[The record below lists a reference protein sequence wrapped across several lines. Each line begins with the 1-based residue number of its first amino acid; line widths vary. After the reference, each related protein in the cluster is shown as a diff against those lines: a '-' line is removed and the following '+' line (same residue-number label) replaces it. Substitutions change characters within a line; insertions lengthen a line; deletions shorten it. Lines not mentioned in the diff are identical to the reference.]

1 MDLTRRYRTLV
12 CAQAMLGVLA
22 FSIAERNGWLLAIGG
37 GAMGAA
43 WRLTRSGDRP
53 AIPRW
58 AVNLGALAAIGWLG
72 VELRYFT
79 DQAVISIGHFM
90 IGLQV
95 LLLWGRRSHRDDAMA
110 LVLSMLEMVAA
121 SLLSFSLIYGLLLA
135 AYSMLAIWTLM
146 FFGFSS
152 TREGVARQARSVVWN
167 GNGGVGRL
175 TASSAA
181 VLDAASVRSLRRTG
195 LVMGATVLAVAGWV
209 FLAMPRSPDSEGGR
223 RSMILPLAQV
233 GFVDQI
239 QLGQGGASATDQE
252 PVLMM
257 SLQSQGEPFGS
268 SGQVW
273 RLRGA
278 VLDRFDTRSSTWL
291 RSRSVRRYD
300 MRLLVGSPDT
310 ELAPLSARLPR
321 VTATITMRR
330 FAGEQLFTPF
340 PPTRLASSEISAFAF
355 NSLDQRM
362 QLEYRPTRGSITYA
376 MEYPLRYDQG
386 VFEAYDRLGERMSR
400 HRPDWEMPT
409 EASVV
414 PQAYARGWSTDLDR
428 VRGLAER
435 IIQDQGLG
443 RDPALINDERDG
455 AIARALTTYLQTRY
469 QYTLDTPP
477 TPEGKEPI
485 TEFLFDQPR
494 GHCEIFASSL
504 AALARSLGM
513 RARVITGYL
522 ASEYNPVGQYYVV
535 RESDAHAWCEIET
548 EPGVW
553 RWFDPTPPSEISSPH
568 RGGRSWLTQFRQV
581 MDHLDFLWVRLV
593 VAYDKQSRQQ
603 ILTGVMERLESMG
616 MDTPAGFRRTAW
628 RLVERTVAA
637 GSAVLMTAW
646 GWVVTLGAAAAA
658 VMLAVGLARRLR
670 VRRRTRVL
678 RDEGLSEA
686 ERVRLAREA
695 RHYLAALLL
704 LERHGLR
711 RPAWQPGLS
720 YARDL
725 SAQWPEVFGPLVT
738 LTELFY
744 RCRFGGR
751 DLLEDEEP
759 AERALA
765 QLRSGLERFTSERP
779 WRAA

>member
-12 CAQAMLGVLA
+12 YAQAMLGLLA
-22 FSIAERNGWLLAIGG
+22 FSIAERNGWLLLIA
-37 GAMGAA
+37 GAAMAGA
-43 WRLTRSGDRP
+43 WRLTRSAEGP

-72 VELRYFT
+72 VELRFLS
-79 DQAVISIGHFM
+79 DHAVVCIGHFM

-146 FFGFSS
+146 YFGFSS
-152 TREGVARQARSVVWN
+152 TREGVVRDGRSIGRE
-167 GNGGVGRL
+167 GNGGAGA
-175 TASSAA
+175 ASSA
-181 VLDAASVRSLRRTG
+181 VVDLASVRSLRRMG
-195 LVMGATVLAVAGWV
+195 LGMGVTVLGVAAWV
-209 FLAMPRSPDSEGGR
+209 FLAMPRSGDIGGDR

-239 QLGQGGASATDQE
+239 QLGQGGASPTDQE

-257 SLQSQGEPFGS
+257 SMQSQGEPFGS

-278 VLDRFDTRSSTWL
+278 VLDRYDTRTSTWL

-300 MRLLVGSPDT
+300 MRLPAGSQET
-310 ELAPLSARLPR
+310 ELAPLAARLPR
-321 VTATITMRR
+321 VTAIVTLRR
-330 FAGEQLFTPF
+330 FAGEQLFSPF
-340 PPTRLASSEISAFAF
+340 PPTRLTSAEMSAFVF
-355 NSLDQRM
+355 NSFDQRM
-362 QLEYRPTRGSITYA
+362 QMHVRPTRGSITYA
-376 MEYPLRYDQG
+376 VQFPLRYDAEI
-386 VFEAYDRLGERMSR
+386 FEAYDRLGERMGR
-400 HRPDWEMPT
+400 ERPDWDLPS
-409 EASVV
+409 EASVGE
-414 PQAYARGWSTDLDR
+414 QTYARGWRADLDG
-428 VRGLAER
+428 VRSLAMQIIRDKGL
-435 IIQDQGLG
+435 D
-443 RDPALINDERDG
+443 RDPEAVNDERDG

-469 QYTLDTPP
+469 EYSLETPP
-477 TPEGKEPI
+477 TPEGREPI
-485 TEFLFDQPR
+485 TEFLFDRPR

-504 AALARSLGM
+504 AALSRSIGM

-553 RWFDPTPPSEISSPH
+553 RWFDPTPPSEISSPR
-568 RGGRSWLTQFRQV
+568 RGGRTWLTQVRQL
-581 MDHLDFLWVRLV
+581 MDHLDFMWVRLV
-593 VAYDKQSRQQ
+593 VAYDGQSRQW
-603 ILTGVMERLESMG
+603 LLAGVMGWFESMG
-616 MDTPAGFRRTAW
+616 IDTPEGVRQTAW
-628 RLVERTVAA
+628 RLTRRMVQTATAVVA
-637 GSAVLMTAW
+637 TAW
-646 GWVVTLGAAAAA
+646 GLAGALAAGGVLAA
-658 VMLAVGLARRLR
+658 LAGGVIRRLH

-678 RDEGLSEA
+678 RDEGLSAA
-686 ERVRLAREA
+686 ERARLAREA

-711 RPAWQPGLS
+711 RPVWQPALS
-720 YARDL
+720 YAREL
-725 SAQWPEVFGPLVT
+725 SEQWPETFGPLVA

-744 RCRFGGR
+744 ACRFGGR
-751 DLLEDEEP
+751 SLVEDE
-759 AERALA
+759 ARAAAALD
-765 QLRSGLERFTSERP
+765 QLRSGLERFTAGRAR
-779 WRAA
+779 RAA